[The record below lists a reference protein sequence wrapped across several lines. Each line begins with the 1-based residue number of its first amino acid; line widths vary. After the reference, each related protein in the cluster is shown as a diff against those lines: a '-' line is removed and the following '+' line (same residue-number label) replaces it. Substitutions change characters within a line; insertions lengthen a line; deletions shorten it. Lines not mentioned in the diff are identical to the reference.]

1 MNDRCIHGLESLPA
15 SVRGCV
21 LTIGNFDGVHIGH
34 QRILRTA
41 RSLGDQEGAAVVAMT
56 FDPPPDIVLRPHDA
70 PHRITPSKERIRL
83 LLECGSDRVVIVL
96 TDKQFLTTT
105 PQDFI
110 ENILVARFAPKHVV
124 EGQNFFFGHKRSGNV
139 ETLAEAS
146 GRGGFRLH
154 VVDPVMLDLGEGP
167 TRISSTLIRSLILAG
182 QIVEATRCLGR
193 QFSLFGR
200 VVTGTG
206 RGRRL
211 LGYPTLNLQTGEQV
225 CPGDGVYAG
234 KAVVGEQEYSAA
246 VSIGE
251 NPTLGGAGRTVEAY
265 LLDCEGDF
273 RGQEV
278 ELRFTQR
285 IGDQRRFESVDAL
298 KAQIAKDVKRAREIL
313 G

>member
-34 QRILRTA
+34 QRILQTA

-56 FDPPPDIVLRPHDA
+56 FDPPPDLVLRPHDA

-83 LLECGSDRVVIVL
+83 LLECGSDRVVSVL

-146 GRGGFRLH
+146 DRGGFRLH
-154 VVDPVMLDLGEGP
+154 VVDPVMLELGDDP
-167 TRISSTLIRSLILAG
+167 TRISSTLIRSLILTG
-182 QIVEATRCLGR
+182 QIVDVDVGRWRDFGNGTRNRLPSPMT
-193 QFSLFGR
+193 QFASTR
-200 VVTGTG
+200 
-206 RGRRL
+206 
-211 LGYPTLNLQTGEQV
+211 PN
-225 CPGDGVYAG
+225 D
-234 KAVVGEQEYSAA
+234 
-246 VSIGE
+246 
-251 NPTLGGAGRTVEAY
+251 
-265 LLDCEGDF
+265 
-273 RGQEV
+273 
-278 ELRFTQR
+278 LRFHEPLQVPFPIPYR
-285 IGDQRRFESVDAL
+285 PADADHGKVFSVH
-298 KAQIAKDVKRAREIL
+298 EPL
-313 G
+313 GECLRL